1 MSYEEYQNGCTS
13 FQQGF
18 SGTRLNAEIQGKCIS
33 IMSYYDA
40 ASALKLFRR
49 YLYGDCTNGLF
60 YRGAYHLFLNLE
72 KTGQKTVRL
81 ILPFR
86 DDPVYNKS
94 NVYQVSR
101 MKRYFY
107 DKARFIAE
115 KFDERD
121 GNEKFSYYLNKKYKF
136 EIPQDMEKL

>member
-1 MSYEEYQNGCTS
+1 MKNIRMAVHLFNRDFPAPGSMLKYK
-13 FQQGF
+13 
-18 SGTRLNAEIQGKCIS
+18 GKCIS

-49 YLYGDCTNGLF
+49 YLYGDCTNGLDNYYF

-115 KFDERD
+115 KFDER
-121 GNEKFSYYLNKKYKF
+121 NRNCFYNNMLKKEYDF
-136 EIPQDMEKL
+136 EI

>member
-1 MSYEEYQNGCTS
+1 
-13 FQQGF
+13 
-18 SGTRLNAEIQGKCIS
+18 
-33 IMSYYDA
+33 
-40 ASALKLFRR
+40 
-49 YLYGDCTNGLF
+49 
-60 YRGAYHLFLNLE
+60 
-72 KTGQKTVRL
+72 
-81 ILPFR
+81 
-86 DDPVYNKS
+86 
-94 NVYQVSR
+94 